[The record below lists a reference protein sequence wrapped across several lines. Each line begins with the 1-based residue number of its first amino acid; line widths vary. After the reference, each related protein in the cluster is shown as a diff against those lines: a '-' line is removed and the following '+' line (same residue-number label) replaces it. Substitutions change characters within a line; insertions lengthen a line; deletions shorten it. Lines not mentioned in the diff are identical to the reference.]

1 MNVEKLNRYQK
12 LNTEIELLSDEIAEL
27 TNNHEMDV
35 VKSSYSDFPFTEHP
49 QKIYGNSNSTLNQ
62 IIKKQREKA
71 ELEALK
77 TEIEQ
82 FIENISDNTI
92 RQILKYK
99 YIRGYS
105 WQRVAR
111 VIGGNNTQ
119 DGVRKKAKRFLEK
132 NLQKS

>member
-1 MNVEKLNRYQK
+1 MNIEKLNRYQK
-12 LNTEIELLSDEIAEL
+12 LNGEIELLNDEIAEL
-27 TNNHEMDV
+27 MNNNTMDV

-49 QKIYGNSNSTLNQ
+49 QKIYGNNDSVLNQ
-62 IIKKQREKA
+62 IVKKQHEKA

-99 YIRGYS
+99 YIRDYS
-105 WQRVAR
+105 WQRVAMLTKLK
-111 VIGGNNTQ
+111 NEST
-119 DGVRKKAKRFLEK
+119 VRMKCKRFFEK
-132 NLQKS
+132 NSHKI